1 MRALF
6 LFLIALAIAPAAL
19 ADATPA
25 PKLPIRAVDSATPE
39 PHADEAEALAR
50 LSAEVGNARAS
61 LAPPT
66 GTVSPAS
73 SACRP
78 PPSTVRVRPGVNE
91 ILPIS
96 LGQLNRLRTP
106 FAQPT
111 IKTSNDEHL
120 TYERELGGLMF
131 ISATSPQPIGVY
143 IYEEGAPDP
152 AMSLT
157 LLPCGGAEQLPPVD
171 ITLTFE
177 GEAADAPIARAP
189 VAAQAIAWEQRSPYV
204 DTIKALF
211 RHLALGEVPAG
222 YGLQALRREHPLMPA
237 CDLPGLDVVPAQLLE
252 GGAVLVL
259 VARVHN
265 RGGAS
270 IAIDE
275 SACAAPG
282 VLAVAAWPEVLLA
295 PGQATELYIA
305 VRRPEVEP
313 GVTRRPSVLAG
324 SAP

>member
-6 LFLIALAIAPAAL
+6 LFLSVLAITPAS
-19 ADATPA
+19 ADSTPA
-25 PKLPIRAVDSATPE
+25 PPLPIRTVETATSE
-39 PHADEAEALAR
+39 PRADEAATLAR
-50 LSAEVGNARAS
+50 LSAEVGSARAA
-61 LAPPT
+61 LAPAADSGAAAT
-66 GTVSPAS
+66 

-78 PPSTVRVRPGVNE
+78 PPATVRVRPGVNE

-131 ISATSPQPIGVY
+131 ISATSPQPVGVY

-177 GEAADAPIARAP
+177 GAPDDVAIARAP

-237 CDLPGLDVVPAQLLE
+237 CDLQGLDIMPAQLLE

-265 RGGAS
+265 RGGAA

-295 PGQATELYIA
+295 PGQATELFIA
-305 VRRPEVEP
+305 VRRPEAEP

-324 SAP
+324 GAP